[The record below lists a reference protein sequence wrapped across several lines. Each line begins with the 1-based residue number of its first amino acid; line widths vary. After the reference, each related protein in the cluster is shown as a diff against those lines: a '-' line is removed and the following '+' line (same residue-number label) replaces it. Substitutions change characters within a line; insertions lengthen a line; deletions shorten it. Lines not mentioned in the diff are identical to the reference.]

1 VVPPPFPPPPLPPP
15 FHPPP
20 PFDAAL
26 PQIAGKIAS
35 EMVMEIEIEIEIGIG
50 IGIGIAQNAGLR
62 PGTCCGQRAPRPPS
76 LEGGLCV
83 LVA

>member
-1 VVPPPFPPPPLPPP
+1 
-15 FHPPP
+15 
-20 PFDAAL
+20 
-26 PQIAGKIAS
+26 
-35 EMVMEIEIEIEIGIG
+35 MVMEIEIEIEIGIG

>member
-1 VVPPPFPPPPLPPP
+1 
-15 FHPPP
+15 
-20 PFDAAL
+20 
-26 PQIAGKIAS
+26 
-35 EMVMEIEIEIEIGIG
+35 MVMEIEIEIEIGIG

-83 LVA
+83 LVGVDTCAYVRISYAYVYMYLNTYTYIEFMF